1 MRLRDVNWLGDGTL
15 GQALADEAAGPR
27 VAPADGDRRGAEGR
41 EVFVK
46 VRSTRAPQP
55 AWLRQGAGGVEV
67 ELIAGEDG
75 VSPGQACVFYD
86 AQSGQARVL
95 GGGIIQSALAASEGR
110 RLGRRW
116 RDARRRPVTGA
127 SPFSPMGAR

>member
-1 MRLRDVNWLGDGTL
+1 MRLRDVNWLGDGRL
-15 GQALADEAAGPR
+15 DEAGESR
-27 VAPADGDRRGAEGR
+27 EGGDRR

-55 AWLRQGAGGVEV
+55 AWLRHGAGGVEV

-86 AQSGQARVL
+86 AQTGQARVL
-95 GGGIIQSALAASEGR
+95 GGGIIQSAVAAGEAPPAREAVSGR
-110 RLGRRW
+110 AAAPG
-116 RDARRRPVTGA
+116 
-127 SPFSPMGAR
+127 